1 MLETIK
7 KFFTKQEN
15 LKDSVTEFYELDPA
29 TNPHFIA
36 HPDKINKLLK
46 EIEEESPLCTI
57 NIAGTNEDFN
67 SSILDIQIDSQQII
81 LDELSPKHGNK
92 LLLKKNNLK
101 LSTYLNGINLAF
113 RLSKMKVGS
122 SSGIA
127 YYKTAIP
134 DRIFYPQHR
143 ASPRIEIISLN
154 IPFCGISSK
163 TKRSVSGQ
171 LLNLSKGGIG
181 ISIFNNRTK
190 LQRGDSILN
199 CKITLDNYALDFKLT
214 VGFVKTSKLKKG
226 STHIGGYFDRLPA
239 KSQHKLEHFIS
250 SLEAEAVNN

>member
-7 KFFTKQEN
+7 KFFAKQEN
-15 LKDSVTEFYELDPA
+15 VKDSVTEFYELDP
-29 TNPHFIA
+29 TTSSHFIT

-46 EIEEESPLCTI
+46 DIEEESPLCTI
-57 NIAGTNEDFN
+57 NIEGTSEDFN
-67 SSILDIQIDSQQII
+67 SSILDVQIDNQQII

-101 LSTYLNGINLAF
+101 LSTHFNGINLAF

-122 SSGIA
+122 SCGIA

-134 DRIFYPQHR
+134 DQIYYPQHR

-154 IPFCGISSK
+154 IPFCGVSSK

-181 ISIFNNRTK
+181 ISIFNNRTR

-199 CKITLDNYALDFKLT
+199 CHITMDNYTLNFKLN
-214 VGFVKTSKLKKG
+214 VGYVKTSKLKKG
-226 STHIGGYFDRLPA
+226 STHIGGYFDHLPA

-250 SLEAEAVNN
+250 SLESE